1 MDGLQAEIAR
11 LSLDRSALVWP
22 STSTLSMPLLLLLLL
37 LPSLHTARLLA
48 TRHLSAMNRIITT
61 EKVPLSP
68 LVKTLDLFSSGSVL
82 DGA

>member
-22 STSTLSMPLLLLLLL
+22 STSTLSMPLVL

>member
-22 STSTLSMPLLLLLLL
+22 STSTLSMPLVLLLL

-61 EKVPLSP
+61 EKVALSP
-68 LVKTLDLFSSGSVL
+68 LVKTLYLFSSGSVL
-82 DGA
+82 

>member
-22 STSTLSMPLLLLLLL
+22 STSTLSMPLVLL